1 MDAPKII
8 GSLLF
13 GRILAGTRSTAGI
26 QGFALF
32 RPFQERRHS
41 SQKVIRSPLK
51 SCTLSVWKIDAK
63 SCLGGINFCI
73 YSLMDSWQHLVANR
87 LPFGSLFGGPWLSL
101 APLWLPL
108 ASIWRAFGSLSI
120 TFGSLQLTFL
130 FFWLPFRSTF
140 AHPTTL
146 SIRSGVLLVHFRPSW
161 REMAPNLEPIC
172 RPSGAERV
180 KNINRRLVR
189 FMGAFGN
196 ISLICL
202 GLLIVLCWNPGIG
215 YCFFALS

>member
-1 MDAPKII
+1 MAYTFFNRFLDACSRP
-8 GSLLF
+8 LAPFLF
-13 GRILAGTRSTAGI
+13 PFDALWFPLA
-26 QGFALF
+26 QFWL
-32 RPFQERRHS
+32 
-41 SQKVIRSPLK
+41 PLA
-51 SCTLSVWKIDAK
+51 SFW
-63 SCLGGINFCI
+63 
-73 YSLMDSWQHLVANR
+73 
-87 LPFGSLFGGPWLSL
+87 LPFGSLWIS
-101 APLWLPL
+101 
-108 ASIWRAFGSLSI
+108 
-120 TFGSLQLTFL
+120 FGSLQLTFL

-202 GLLIVLCWNPGIG
+202 GLLIILCWSLGIG
-215 YCFFALS
+215 YCFYALS

>member
-1 MDAPKII
+1 M
-8 GSLLF
+8 
-13 GRILAGTRSTAGI
+13 
-26 QGFALF
+26 
-32 RPFQERRHS
+32 
-41 SQKVIRSPLK
+41 
-51 SCTLSVWKIDAK
+51 
-63 SCLGGINFCI
+63 LGGHQFLHIF
-73 YSLMDSWQHLVANR
+73 ANGFLAALSR
-87 LPFGSLFGGPWLSL
+87 PSATVWLSFWRPL
-101 APLWLPL
+101 ATLWLPL

-180 KNINRRLVR
+180 KT
-189 FMGAFGN
+189 
-196 ISLICL
+196 LIADWCDL
-202 GLLIVLCWNPGIG
+202 WEHSGKFP
-215 YCFFALS
+215 